1 MEHGLGAHRY
11 LPGVRFQPIHAAH
24 PNLPGHV
31 NELPYVGLGAYL
43 RCNFVDLWR
52 GSPMCT

>member
-31 NELPYVGLGAYL
+31 DELPHVGLGAYL
-43 RCNFVDLWR
+43 RRSSVDLWR
-52 GSPMCT
+52 GSLVCT